1 MEKTAYE
8 YKIFRQDAI
17 LSPEQFYPEKF
28 SQGVVYIETESLQRR
43 PHLVGMTT
51 RPAIFAGTL
60 GTVAVQAFAD
70 IGECPASVSA
80 FHLQKS
86 LFNPLPLRADKF
98 LCPVYRDAFFSRND
112 FRSHQVGISV
122 LAQKISGIEI
132 ERRASPTVPVVGALL
147 A

>member
-51 RPAIFAGTL
+51 RRPYL
-60 GTVAVQAFAD
+60 RVH
-70 IGECPASVSA
+70 SA
-80 FHLQKS
+80 LWQYRHL
-86 LFNPLPLRADKF
+86 
-98 LCPVYRDAFFSRND
+98 
-112 FRSHQVGISV
+112 
-122 LAQKISGIEI
+122 
-132 ERRASPTVPVVGALL
+132 PT
-147 A
+147 